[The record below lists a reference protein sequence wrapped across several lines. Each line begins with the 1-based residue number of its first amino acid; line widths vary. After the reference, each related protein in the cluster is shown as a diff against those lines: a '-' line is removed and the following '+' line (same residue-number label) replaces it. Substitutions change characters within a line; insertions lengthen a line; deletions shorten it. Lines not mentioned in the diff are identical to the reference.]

1 MKQAF
6 NTGSDSRMKWG
17 VYTALTI
24 VAALLIYSSF
34 KSYVR
39 NLTTIEDEEWSIAA
53 VAGILGSI
61 YAGRF
66 ISQLWISKHQHVPV
80 WILILLPLI
89 MITSSFAAIFF
100 AGSLLRHGHNA
111 LYWFFF
117 GFPLLL
123 FCISTGMFIKLIRVR
138 ITQQLQEARTAAAQS
153 QSELQLLQSQLSPHF
168 LFNTLN
174 NMYGISIT
182 QHEKIPALLLKLA
195 DLLRYSVYD
204 VKELFVPLQDEL
216 AYIHNYIEFEKI
228 RVGERLELT
237 LDLADAAHIHGKI
250 APMLLITFIENA
262 FKHSKTTGNKKI
274 TVDIRLK
281 QQGNYI
287 LFTVNNSYESRKSEL
302 AAREKHSGLG
312 LQNVQQRLALLYPG
326 AFDLQIADQPP
337 FYSIMLR
344 LKLKYDAKDQL
355 PDHR

>member
-17 VYTALTI
+17 MYAALTM
-24 VAALLIYSSF
+24 VAALLIYSF
-34 KSYVR
+34 FNSYVK
-39 NLTTIEDEEWSIAA
+39 NFTSPNDEEWSVAA
-53 VAGILGSI
+53 VVGILGSI
-61 YAGRF
+61 YAGRYLSHLC
-66 ISQLWISKHQHVPV
+66 IPKDQNVPV
-80 WILILLPLI
+80 WILILLPLV
-89 MITSSFAAIFF
+89 MIASSFVAIFF
-100 AGSLLRHGHNA
+100 AGSLQRHNEA
-111 LYWFFF
+111 VYWFFF

-123 FCISTGMFIKLIRVR
+123 CCISTGMYIKLVRVR
-138 ITQQLQEARTAAAQS
+138 IAQQLQDARSAAAQS
-153 QSELQLLQSQLSPHF
+153 QRELQLLQSQLSPHF

-204 VKELFVPLQDEL
+204 VKEPFVPLQDEL
-216 AYIHNYIEFEKI
+216 AYIYNYIEFEKI

-237 LDLADAAHIHGKI
+237 LDLADAAQIHGKI

-355 PDHR
+355 PDHRR

>member
-6 NTGSDSRMKWG
+6 ETGSDNRTKWG
-17 VYTALTI
+17 VYTVLTI
-24 VAALLIYSSF
+24 IAALLIYSSF
-34 KSYVR
+34 KSYIR
-39 NLTTIEDEEWSIAA
+39 NLTTKEDEEWSIAA

-61 YAGRF
+61 YAGRS
-66 ISQLWISKHQHVPV
+66 ISRLWISKDQHVPV

-89 MITSSFAAIFF
+89 MIASSFAAIFF
-100 AGSLLRHGHNA
+100 AGSLLRHGDA
-111 LYWFFF
+111 LHWFFF

-123 FCISTGMFIKLIRVR
+123 CCISTGMFIKLVR
-138 ITQQLQEARTAAAQS
+138 TRIAQQLQAARTAAAQS

-216 AYIHNYIEFEKI
+216 AYIHNYIDFEKI
-228 RVGERLELT
+228 RIGGRLELT
-237 LDLADAAHIHGKI
+237 LDLEDAAQINGKI
-250 APMLLITFIENA
+250 APMLLITFVENA

-281 QQGNYI
+281 QQGHYI

-344 LKLKYDAKDQL
+344 LKLKEDAKDQL
-355 PDHR
+355 PDHRR